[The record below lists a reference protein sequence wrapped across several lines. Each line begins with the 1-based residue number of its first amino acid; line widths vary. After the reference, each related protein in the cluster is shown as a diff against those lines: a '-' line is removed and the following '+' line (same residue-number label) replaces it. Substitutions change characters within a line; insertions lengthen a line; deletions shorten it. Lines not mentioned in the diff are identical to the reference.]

1 MENWRVFA
9 RTAPD
14 AAHLSI
20 LPISPRIESQPL
32 EVIQKGLSRCGI
44 AEAMEPIGFIFAV
57 RPYRL
62 HMPRLVLK
70 PSFLAEL
77 RDHGEVP
84 VGAKVIWQRNL
95 VWPVAVD
102 DRWRW

>member
-1 MENWRVFA
+1 MIKER
-9 RTAPD
+9 
-14 AAHLSI
+14 LC
-20 LPISPRIESQPL
+20 
-32 EVIQKGLSRCGI
+32 RCGI

-62 HMPRLVLK
+62 YIARLVLK

-84 VGAKVIWQRNL
+84 VGAEIIRQRNL
-95 VWPVAVD
+95 VRPVAVD
-102 DRWRW
+102 HRWRR